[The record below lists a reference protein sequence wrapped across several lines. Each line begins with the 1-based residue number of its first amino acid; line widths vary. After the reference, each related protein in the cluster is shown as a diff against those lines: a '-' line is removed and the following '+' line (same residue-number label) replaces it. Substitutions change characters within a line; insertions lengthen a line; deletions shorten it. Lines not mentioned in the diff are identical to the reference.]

1 MDEEQENGFDA
12 QAKPSKSILK
22 KKNAPPQRKPI
33 KLFFPEEIKQ
43 QQESKV
49 SEISI
54 PTINDQT
61 DKNLTNETIP
71 TRIVDDIQQNV
82 TNYFNLSVNSMIS
95 EFIYE
100 LNKMLNQ
107 VDPSN
112 ISIDHYVSEMIF
124 HIKKEINFEKCLPEV
139 PPVRVSFDLK
149 LPYKRNIINY
159 SYQEL
164 KNEVGIK
171 AKIIS
176 EDFKQ
181 QRIAAK
187 AVIKE
192 RNKVLNDLVNH
203 NKVVKEKKKKLKEL
217 QLEID
222 SFTDICTAKR
232 KTNEK
237 LRDNLET
244 LKTEVEDID
253 MLHDSYVLQDI
264 KSRLQE
270 MIRNHRRNKSQK
282 SAMQCCTYLRQMKD
296 DVGEIRSSRTRMNLL
311 ISNMLDTYPFII
323 SNTTIASSIEELSQK
338 SIIPSYSSYIPLSIP
353 LS

>member
-1 MDEEQENGFDA
+1 MDEGQENGFDA

-33 KLFFPEEIKQ
+33 KLFFPDETKQ
-43 QQESKV
+43 QQESKAP
-49 SEISI
+49 EISI
-54 PTINDQT
+54 PTITTQNDQVT
-61 DKNLTNETIP
+61 TNETIP
-71 TRIVDDIQQNV
+71 TRIVDDIQQSV

-124 HIKKEINFEKCLPEV
+124 QINKEINFAKCLPEV
-139 PPVRVSFDLK
+139 PPVRVNFDLK
-149 LPYKRNIINY
+149 LPEKKNMVNY

-181 QRIAAK
+181 QRIATK

-192 RNKVLNDLVNH
+192 RNLVLNDLVKH
-203 NKVVKEKKKKLKEL
+203 NKIVKDKRKKLKEL
-217 QLEID
+217 QQEID
-222 SFTDICTAKR
+222 SFTDLCTAKR

-253 MLHDSYVLQDI
+253 ALHDSYVLQDI
-264 KSRLQE
+264 KFRLQE
-270 MIRNHRRNKSQK
+270 MIRNHRKNKSQK
-282 SAMQCCTYLRQMKD
+282 SAMQCCTYIRQMKD
-296 DVGEIRSSRTRMNLL
+296 DIGEIRSSRTRMNLL

-323 SNTTIASSIEELSQK
+323 SNTTIASSIEGLSQK
-338 SIIPSYSSYIPLSIP
+338 SIMPSYSSYISLSIP